1 MLSRSSA
8 ETRQL
13 ELLSDLSSLKL
24 RYTALEKENLE
35 MRGQLKRSE
44 QDMITLVS
52 QVQASSLFTY
62 SKLENGDAVTI
73 FFFCAINAFLF
84 IFMLMQCYSLCGAT
98 LGPGLNRKVRI
109 TVCQK

>member
-24 RYTALEKENLE
+24 RYTALEKENLD

-52 QVQASSLFTY
+52 QVQCKLPNSNFSLKAIIKT
-62 SKLENGDAVTI
+62 SCCLILPSAIRCAV
-73 FFFCAINAFLF
+73 LPSD
-84 IFMLMQCYSLCGAT
+84 L
-98 LGPGLNRKVRI
+98 V
-109 TVCQK
+109 